1 MDLLN
6 KLTIKNLKLNKKR
19 TIVTIIGIM
28 LSVALLAA
36 VSIVYTSALK
46 SLEIYEEYLQGNYHA
61 QFQDVDKNDLNK
73 FKDNDAFEHYYL
85 TEKIGYSEIESK
97 NPDKPYAYLEAYD
110 EDSLKNVLVKLQ
122 KGRLP
127 KNDSE
132 IVIPTTLKTNGRNE
146 LTIGDKITLNVGKRY
161 DADGNELT
169 QNEALTGYDVE
180 TIKPEFTKEYTVV
193 GIAGRQ
199 QYAVEDYSAPGYTFI
214 TYKNSKEFG
223 DKVDVFVEF
232 KRNKLKDYYKYIA
245 GILEVNVDTFE
256 KLYINQVDY
265 ISEEELSRLFSEME
279 KAKYVYSINQY
290 LIELQINPIQGT
302 AMGDLSKV
310 VAIVLVIIV
319 VTSVFCIKNSFDI
332 SITEKIKQY
341 GMFRSVG
348 ATKRQIRKNVLYEAF
363 ILGLI
368 GIPLGL
374 LLGILAS
381 YILIIVSNALLGES
395 FGAGLNLIFS
405 INKYA
410 LLITI
415 VLGFIT
421 IYFSALKSAYKASK
435 VSPIDSIRNSSNI
448 KIKRNSL
455 KAPKIINKLFGIG
468 GEISFKNMKRNKKKY
483 RTTVISIIVSTAV
496 FIALTSFMQY
506 GMESVKQEIN
516 NSDYNI
522 STAVQSNYIKDID
535 LKQIKNLEDAKKI
548 SINKNTYVCLD
559 KNVKYTKEYIDAIG
573 DDLKFLEPCITIV
586 GLEEDSYKDYL
597 KLLKNKSLDT
607 SSIILINNTVVSD
620 NDGKKKT
627 VEKFSYKV
635 GDKILF
641 NDSQVD
647 NSKTIKIDYITKTA
661 PFAFGNNVDSILV
674 VNMKKYD
681 EFITTKSN
689 LFIYVDSSNA
699 NKTQNELELAV
710 NNNYVFFTN
719 KDENVRLLSNF
730 ILLAGIFLYGFIIV
744 ITLIGITNIFNTIT
758 SNISLRSQEFAMLK
772 SIGMTNKEFKNMIK
786 LESLFIGTK
795 SLLFGI
801 PIGIALSF
809 LIYLSFGKNEAI
821 SFIFPLEAI
830 IISMIAVL
838 LLIYVIM
845 NYSVKKTEK
854 QNIIE
859 TIRNENI

>member
-36 VSIVYTSALK
+36 VSIVYTSAIK

-161 DADGNELT
+161 DAEGNELT
-169 QNEALTGYDVE
+169 QNEALTGYGVE

-647 NSKTIKIDYITKTA
+647 NSKTIKIDYITKIA

>member
-36 VSIVYTSALK
+36 VSIVYTSAIK

-161 DADGNELT
+161 DAEGNELT
-169 QNEALTGYDVE
+169 QNEALTGYGVE
-180 TIKPEFTKEYTVV
+180 TIKTEFTKEYTVV

>member
-6 KLTIKNLKLNKKR
+6 KLTIKNLMLNKKR

-36 VSIVYTSALK
+36 VSMVYTSGLK
-46 SLEIYEEYLQGNYHA
+46 SLEVYEEYLQGNYHV
-61 QFQDVDKNDLNK
+61 QFLDVDTKDLNK
-73 FKDNDAFEHYYL
+73 FNDNDVIKDYYL
-85 TEKIGYSEIESK
+85 TENIGYSKIESSNK
-97 NPDKPYAYLEAYD
+97 DKPYAYLKAYN
-110 EDSLKNVLVKLQ
+110 ESALNNVLVKLQ

-127 KNDSE
+127 ENDSE
-132 IVIPTTLKTNGRNE
+132 IVIPTTLLTNGRNE

-161 DADGNELT
+161 GEDGTELN
-169 QNEALTGYDVE
+169 QYDPLTGYGVE

-214 TYKNSKEFG
+214 TYKDTKDFK

-232 KRNKLKDYYKYIA
+232 KRNKLNEYHKYVA
-245 GILEVNVDTFE
+245 GILEVNIDTYD
-256 KLYINQVDY
+256 KLYVNQVDY
-265 ISEEELSRLFSEME
+265 ISEEELSRLVDEMS
-279 KAKYVYSINQY
+279 KAKYTFSVNAY
-290 LIELQINPIQGT
+290 LIQLQLNPIQGT
-302 AMGDLSKV
+302 AMGDLTKV
-310 VAIVLVIIV
+310 VVVVLAIIV

-348 ATKRQIRKNVLYEAF
+348 ATKRQIRKNVLYEAG

-381 YILIIVSNALLGES
+381 VILIHISDYLLV
-395 FGAGLNLIFS
+395 GAFADGLKLVFDINL
-405 INKYA
+405 YA
-410 LLITI
+410 VLITVI
-415 VLGFIT
+415 LGFVT
-421 IYFSALKSAYKASK
+421 IYLSALKSAYKASK
-435 VSPIDSIRNSSNI
+435 VSPIESIRNSSNI

-455 KAPKIINKLFGIG
+455 RTPKIISKLFGIG

-483 RTTVISIIVSTAV
+483 RTTVISIIVSTSV

-506 GMESVKQEIN
+506 GIEVIKNEIN
-516 NSDYNI
+516 ASDYNI
-522 STAVQSNYIKDID
+522 STSIPAKYIDDID
-535 LKQIKNLEDAKKI
+535 LNKVKNLEGVKQI
-548 SINKNTYVCLD
+548 SINKNTYVYLD
-559 KNVKYTKEYIDAIG
+559 KNVKYTKEFKDNYG
-573 DDLKFLEPCITIV
+573 DDLKYMDPCITVV
-586 GLEEDSYKDYL
+586 GMEEDSYKDYL
-597 KLLKNKSLDT
+597 KKINDKTVNT
-607 SSIILINNTVVSD
+607 SSVILVNSAKVYDKNNNT
-620 NDGKKKT
+620 KHI
-627 VEKFSYKV
+627 EKFEFKK
-635 GDKILF
+635 GDKISF
-641 NDSQVD
+641 DDTQIDS
-647 NSKTIKIDYITKTA
+647 SKSVTIDYITDVL
-661 PFAFGNNVDSILV
+661 PFGLTTYDDVLLV

-681 EFITTKSN
+681 EFVKSETN
-689 LFIYVDSSNA
+689 LFIYIDSSDA
-699 NKTQNELELAV
+699 NKTQDELELAV
-710 NNNYVFFTN
+710 NKNYNFLTN
-719 KDENVRLLSNF
+719 KDENVKFMSNF

-758 SNISLRSQEFAMLK
+758 SNISLRRQEFAMLK
-772 SIGMTNKEFKNMIK
+772 SVGMTKKEFTNMIR

-795 SLLFGI
+795 SLLFGL

-809 LIYLSFGKNEAI
+809 LIYLSFGKNEEI
-821 SFIFPLEAI
+821 PFIFPTKAI
-830 IISMIAVL
+830 IIAIISVL
-838 LLIYVIM
+838 LLIYIIM

>member
-647 NSKTIKIDYITKTA
+647 NSKTIKIDYITKIA